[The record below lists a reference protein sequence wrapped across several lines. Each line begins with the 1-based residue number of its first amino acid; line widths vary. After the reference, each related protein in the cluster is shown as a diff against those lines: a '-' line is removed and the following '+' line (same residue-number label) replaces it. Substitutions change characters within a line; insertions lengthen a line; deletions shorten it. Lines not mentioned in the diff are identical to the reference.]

1 MATKEERKA
10 EMAYL
15 SEPMNLSI
23 IGVIERS
30 PTTLSK
36 VVSATGYPREEV
48 ACRLLDMK
56 TMGFVSHSMELTN
69 DIAEATFLLT
79 PEACELLRKGAAN
92 S

>member
-23 IGVIERS
+23 IGIIEHA
-30 PTTLSK
+30 PTALSQ
-36 VVSATGYPREEV
+36 VVSATGFPREEV

-79 PEACELLRKGAAN
+79 PEARELLRQGAAN

>member
-10 EMAYL
+10 FMAYL
-15 SEPMNLSI
+15 SEPMDLSI
-23 IGVIERS
+23 IGVIEHS
-30 PTTLSK
+30 PMTLSR

-69 DIAEATFLLT
+69 DTAEATFCLT
-79 PEACELLRKGAAN
+79 PKAREFLRQGSAN